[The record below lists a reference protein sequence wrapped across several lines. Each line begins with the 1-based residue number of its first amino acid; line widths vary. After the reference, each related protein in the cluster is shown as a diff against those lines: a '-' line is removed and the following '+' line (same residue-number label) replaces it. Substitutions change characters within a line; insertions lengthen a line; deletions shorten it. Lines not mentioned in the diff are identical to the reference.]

1 MASKRIGLMTGG
13 LLAGALLLGTA
24 GLVAAQD
31 PTTTPSPTT
40 VGPGGMMGGQNGA
53 GMMGGGGMMGGQNGG
68 GMMGGQNG
76 TGMMGGQNGT
86 GMMGGQMGTMTAE
99 QLEQMDELHDQMLE
113 SGVCDLARMQEFHA
127 QLNSNR

>member
-53 GMMGGGGMMGGQNGG
+53 GMMGG
-68 GMMGGQNG
+68 
-76 TGMMGGQNGT
+76 QNGT

>member
-31 PTTTPSPTT
+31 PTATPSPTM
-40 VGPGGMMGGQNGA
+40 VGPG
-53 GMMGGGGMMGGQNGG
+53 
-68 GMMGGQNG
+68 
-76 TGMMGGQNGT
+76 
-86 GMMGGQMGTMTAE
+86 GMMGGQMGTMTAD
-99 QLEQMDELHDQMLE
+99 QLEQMDALHDQMIE
-113 SGVCDLARMQEFHA
+113 SGVCDPARMQELHA